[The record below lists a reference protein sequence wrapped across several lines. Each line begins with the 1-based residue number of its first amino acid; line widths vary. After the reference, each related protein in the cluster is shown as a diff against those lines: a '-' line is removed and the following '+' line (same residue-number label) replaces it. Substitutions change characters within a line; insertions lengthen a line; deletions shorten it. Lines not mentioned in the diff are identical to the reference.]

1 MLIEADLDNGV
12 VVIDTEGNVV
22 HHLEGI
28 NDSMLKLGD
37 DALWLPDNSILLT
50 LDDRY
55 ILRTPP
61 PYTSLTL
68 VKEMNYEQWGNL
80 YSNRDGSKISLFIGN
95 HIYLMDIDGSNLIQ
109 VTDSNRSE
117 NFAKFSPN
125 DKYLLVRSDYIYA
138 PVSGRSVWNLKII
151 PNDGR
156 KYHLENDKEAIL
168 VQPANE
174 NIPATV
180 SGKSFWVP

>member
-12 VVIDTEGNVV
+12 VVIDTEGNVL

-80 YSNRDGSKISLFIGN
+80 HSNRDGSKISLFIGN
-95 HIYLMDIDGSNLIQ
+95 HIYLMDFDGSTLFRLRIA
-109 VTDSNRSE
+109 TGARTLR
-117 NFAKFSPN
+117 NFH
-125 DKYLLVRSDYIYA
+125 RMT
-138 PVSGRSVWNLKII
+138 
-151 PNDGR
+151 
-156 KYHLENDKEAIL
+156 
-168 VQPANE
+168 
-174 NIPATV
+174 NIC
-180 SGKSFWVP
+180 

>member
-1 MLIEADLDNGV
+1 
-12 VVIDTEGNVV
+12 
-22 HHLEGI
+22 
-28 NDSMLKLGD
+28 MLKLGD

-125 DKYLLVRSDYIYA
+125 DKYLLVRSDYIHA